1 MAVYK
6 HGVYVTEQP
15 TGVVAPVQSTA
26 GLQVVIGTAPIN
38 RASDPYHCTNVPILA
53 TSLKPDSTVEN
64 LSSVAPDTY
73 GNLSYLS
80 IADWMPANLI
90 H

>member
-38 RASDPYHCTNVPILA
+38 RASDRSGRL
-53 TSLKPDSTVEN
+53 
-64 LSSVAPDTY
+64 
-73 GNLSYLS
+73 
-80 IADWMPANLI
+80 
-90 H
+90 

>member
-53 TSLKPDSTVEN
+53 TSLKEATAALGYDDD
-64 LSSVAPDTY
+64 LS
-73 GNLSYLS
+73 
-80 IADWMPANLI
+80 LI
-90 H
+90 HI

>member
-38 RASDPYHCTNVPILA
+38 RASDPYHCTN
-53 TSLKPDSTVEN
+53 TPDAGKHPERCDRSGR
-64 LSSVAPDTY
+64 L
-73 GNLSYLS
+73 
-80 IADWMPANLI
+80 
-90 H
+90 

>member
-26 GLQVVIGTAPIN
+26 GLQVVIDQP
-38 RASDPYHCTNVPILA
+38 RQRPL
-53 TSLKPDSTVEN
+53 SLHQHPDAGKHPERCDRSGR
-64 LSSVAPDTY
+64 L
-73 GNLSYLS
+73 
-80 IADWMPANLI
+80 
-90 H
+90 

>member
-38 RASDPYHCTNVPILA
+38 RASWQTP
-53 TSLKPDSTVEN
+53 
-64 LSSVAPDTY
+64 
-73 GNLSYLS
+73 
-80 IADWMPANLI
+80 
-90 H
+90 

>member
-38 RASDPYHCTNVPILA
+38 RRKRPL
-53 TSLKPDSTVEN
+53 SLYQCPDSGDQPERSHRRPR
-64 LSSVAPDTY
+64 LR
-73 GNLSYLS
+73 
-80 IADWMPANLI
+80 
-90 H
+90 